1 MAQVVKKSKKAI
13 RRIEN
18 VKEDED
24 LEINP
29 YLFSEVLEEAD
40 IKMGDKKYCGLR
52 TVYSPEYYN
61 YVYDNLFYMGH
72 TYILNKDLTTHPSDP
87 NWFTFKDSRKTSV
100 VRNFMSIIPR
110 MKCQYQSLDSVPGL
124 LNLPEYI
131 KSRVFD
137 IAFSLCATDM
147 VELPPDQMEL
157 EEKDI
162 VDPRRLAAIQLNIRQ
177 FMENNTFTFY
187 SKDRQYKFTI
197 FCPLIT
203 EARDGYC
210 ILKFLRVKEDGEIDS
225 KIYMIALRDVDD
237 VIQKIGIE
245 LETGEVIDFYIKLG
259 SKHGASNKYSSIGY
273 YDEQSSELTTLN
285 LPDDNPVDCVVCSM
299 FTCGFLIQP
308 DLTRY
313 HNMFRNINIITER
326 TERLNPVTGGY
337 DVYKID
343 TSLEIILSPGRDS
356 FITSIITSRIKS
368 FYNFDN
374 PSRPL
379 KTIRYLQIYT
389 KPPGPREVDAKSDG
403 TYVAKN
409 MNGITFYK
417 SIYAY
422 DPTKYLYAYGYNKT
436 DFYKILDAFGLNQE
450 NCFIICGIP
459 GHESVLTYRNGEYIM
474 IDPQVNKIYT
484 YEKYIEHNNMRYH
497 NQNYIM
503 INVILTADPREAIL
517 HGPEYPTLID
527 YSKNLQLYDGDIIP
541 SLKHTVN
548 HFSQAFSTG
557 RPINDPPLRPVLGE
571 RRVEMILRRLDL
583 SNTKS
588 YVENIQEEIDTLD
601 YENLCII
608 KYPNPNYSF
617 RYYNKLESLLTRVRE
632 TFATADG
639 LRGLRKFITKFYK
652 DYGESVTEKYN
663 MFMASLWR
671 GFGLIFYEYSD
682 KDIYN
687 LLLQR
692 PVFAVTARE
701 CLRSNIIQVDD
712 LVDRIVTYLYEQNKP
727 ILKTSNLFY
736 DILSTASREGID
748 KNIIRFLSRFRD
760 VKLTTLDQLA
770 SRINRQLDLDH
781 LQESI
786 YQALKVLAQPSE
798 DLVRK
803 AKASIISQLAN
814 DAVLNRITARAL
826 TQFIK
831 IHRRLLQKPSLLEDD
846 VEEYFEPRFSAPLLD
861 LAIHE
866 FRLAKSLSY
875 REQPIEDRKARER
888 ELFERIKQQREFE
901 EPRTRAGRERERE
914 REIRRKKVL
923 AKGLEEEEVVQLRL
937 IRTVLEA
944 MIEEKEEEL
953 ERIDW
958 SEPKY
963 EKMLQERVSEIERFY
978 HTENDRLDA
987 FDVFISVMNI
997 IKHKNIQLSK
1007 KYLGDR

>member
-1 MAQVVKKSKKAI
+1 
-13 RRIEN
+13 
-18 VKEDED
+18 
-24 LEINP
+24 
-29 YLFSEVLEEAD
+29 
-40 IKMGDKKYCGLR
+40 
-52 TVYSPEYYN
+52 
-61 YVYDNLFYMGH
+61 
-72 TYILNKDLTTHPSDP
+72 
-87 NWFTFKDSRKTSV
+87 
-100 VRNFMSIIPR
+100 
-110 MKCQYQSLDSVPGL
+110 
-124 LNLPEYI
+124 
-131 KSRVFD
+131 
-137 IAFSLCATDM
+137 
-147 VELPPDQMEL
+147 
-157 EEKDI
+157 
-162 VDPRRLAAIQLNIRQ
+162 
-177 FMENNTFTFY
+177 
-187 SKDRQYKFTI
+187 
-197 FCPLIT
+197 
-203 EARDGYC
+203 
-210 ILKFLRVKEDGEIDS
+210 
-225 KIYMIALRDVDD
+225 
-237 VIQKIGIE
+237 
-245 LETGEVIDFYIKLG
+245 
-259 SKHGASNKYSSIGY
+259 
-273 YDEQSSELTTLN
+273 
-285 LPDDNPVDCVVCSM
+285 
-299 FTCGFLIQP
+299 
-308 DLTRY
+308 
-313 HNMFRNINIITER
+313 
-326 TERLNPVTGGY
+326 
-337 DVYKID
+337 
-343 TSLEIILSPGRDS
+343 
-356 FITSIITSRIKS
+356 
-368 FYNFDN
+368 
-374 PSRPL
+374 
-379 KTIRYLQIYT
+379 
-389 KPPGPREVDAKSDG
+389 
-403 TYVAKN
+403 
-409 MNGITFYK
+409 
-417 SIYAY
+417 
-422 DPTKYLYAYGYNKT
+422 
-436 DFYKILDAFGLNQE
+436 
-450 NCFIICGIP
+450 
-459 GHESVLTYRNGEYIM
+459 
-474 IDPQVNKIYT
+474 
-484 YEKYIEHNNMRYH
+484 
-497 NQNYIM
+497 
-503 INVILTADPREAIL
+503 
-517 HGPEYPTLID
+517 
-527 YSKNLQLYDGDIIP
+527 
-541 SLKHTVN
+541 
-548 HFSQAFSTG
+548 
-557 RPINDPPLRPVLGE
+557 
-571 RRVEMILRRLDL
+571 
-583 SNTKS
+583 
-588 YVENIQEEIDTLD
+588 
-601 YENLCII
+601 
-608 KYPNPNYSF
+608 
-617 RYYNKLESLLTRVRE
+617 LESLLTRVRE

-770 SRINRQLDLDH
+770 SRINRQLELDH